1 LGDLALELDLEP
13 AVVQGSLERL
23 QSRGFLGGRGW
34 LVAPRRPIVVIGGAV
49 MDLKVQTRTPAVTGT
64 SNPGHAIWAPGGVGR
79 NIAETLA
86 RLGNPVELI
95 AAVGG
100 DPAGV
105 ELVERTK
112 AAGVGVDHLVRT
124 AEQSGVYCAVVDDS
138 GELVI
143 GVSDMRATDQVT
155 IRLLMPHRDL
165 IANAEVLVLDGNLSP
180 QVIGWLLD
188 YALAAGVP
196 VLLDTV
202 SVAKAEWIGPVLN
215 PTRPVHTVTPNIDEL
230 AGLLGHPVGTSTQ
243 EIVAAAA
250 ELHARGVSN
259 VWVRRG
265 PSGSLLSTW
274 SDEEGT
280 EVHEFAAPQAEVVDV
295 TGAGDSMSAGYLH
308 AWLAVGDVVEAA
320 HFGQALASLT
330 VESTDTVRADL
341 TPDLVEAR
349 VRRDLPTLPQGA

>member
-1 LGDLALELDLEP
+1 
-13 AVVQGSLERL
+13 
-23 QSRGFLGGRGW
+23 
-34 LVAPRRPIVVIGGAV
+34 

-95 AAVGG
+95 AAVGA

-274 SDEEGT
+274 ADEEGT

-308 AWLAVGDVVEAA
+308 VWLAVGDVAEAA